1 MRAFACAELRC
12 LAARAS
18 ARPSSNR
25 DLRIPVGRTP
35 DVSAKPGLPIAAAG
49 AQRYR
54 IERDAAVAPRTFRK
68 AVKSLCNWQL
78 GSYWYSA
85 ACSADS

>member
-1 MRAFACAELRC
+1 M
-12 LAARAS
+12 
-18 ARPSSNR
+18 
-25 DLRIPVGRTP
+25 
-35 DVSAKPGLPIAAAG
+35 PIAAAG